1 MVHTVMDSEPDPFGR
16 ALRDHRRGE
25 RDAPLVD
32 RDGAARREHTIEEWY
47 FGEHDP
53 DAWRDQWIEGPVVDL
68 GGGAGRDALYYQRS
82 FETVAIDVSPG
93 AVETMRDR
101 GVRDA
106 RRADMFALP
115 DRFDR
120 DRFRSAAVGTPWT
133 VVGVSRGDVQWRAA
147 LAKGD
152 AP

>member
-1 MVHTVMDSEPDPFGR
+1 MDSEPDPFGR

-106 RRADMFALP
+106 RRADVFALP